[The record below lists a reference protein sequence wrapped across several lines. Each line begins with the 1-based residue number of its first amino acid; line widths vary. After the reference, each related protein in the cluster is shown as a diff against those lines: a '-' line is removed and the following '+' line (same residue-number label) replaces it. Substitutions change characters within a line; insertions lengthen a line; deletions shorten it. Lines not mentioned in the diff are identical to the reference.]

1 MVQTQFNTSIKKI
14 HSDNWEGGGG
24 GYMSGTL
31 QKYFHTH
38 GIIHQTTCIYTPQQN
53 VVAER
58 KNRHLLEVT
67 RPLLLT
73 TSVPKSH
80 WGDALLTATY
90 LINRMPSR
98 VLDFKRPLEVLFS
111 SVPSSTLII
120 PPRVFGCIYFVH
132 LHGQSRSK

>member
-1 MVQTQFNTSIKKI
+1 
-14 HSDNWEGGGG
+14 
-24 GYMSGTL
+24 MSGTL

-38 GIIHQTTCIYTPQQN
+38 GIIHQTTCTYTPQQN

-67 RPLLLT
+67 RALLLT

-90 LINRMPSR
+90 LINRTPSR